1 MLLLIQGT
9 VIQVVTNR
17 PLWKVLG
24 DHTYNACCKPN
35 EGN

>member
-1 MLLLIQGT
+1 MLLLTQGT
-9 VIQVVTNR
+9 AIQVVTNR
-17 PLWKVLG
+17 LFWKVLD